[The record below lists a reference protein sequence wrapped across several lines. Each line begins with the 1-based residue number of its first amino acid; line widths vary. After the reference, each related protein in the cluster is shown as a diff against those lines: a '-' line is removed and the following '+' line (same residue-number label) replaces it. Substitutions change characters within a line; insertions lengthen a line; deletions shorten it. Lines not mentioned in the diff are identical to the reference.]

1 MLIQSIQVSSLEQV
15 KVIIVLLLLFF
26 FGLLGFFFERTFEE
40 VLGLVWRH
48 DGAEFAF
55 VAGDQSDSLVDNY
68 LEEIAVLP
76 STVALFD
83 LLQEL
88 VEVWRLILGDAGRA
102 KSNKAFEC
110 LVVDVALDRA
120 SNEAIDD
127 YLHLLQG
134 LLNPINLS
142 ILNHLFEVVNGVD
155 RADLLN

>member
-1 MLIQSIQVSSLEQV
+1 M
-15 KVIIVLLLLFF
+15 
-26 FGLLGFFFERTFEE
+26 
-40 VLGLVWRH
+40 
-48 DGAEFAF
+48 
-55 VAGDQSDSLVDNY
+55 
-68 LEEIAVLP
+68 
-76 STVALFD
+76 
-83 LLQEL
+83 
-88 VEVWRLILGDAGRA
+88 WRLILGDAGRA

-142 ILNHLFEVVNGVD
+142 ILNHLFEVVNRVD